1 MDGEL
6 QAFEANQTWD
16 LVSCPSDVSMIGSK

>member
-1 MDGEL
+1 MAGEL

-16 LVSCPSDVSMIGSK
+16 LVSCPSDVSMSDSK